1 MVLKSLRNNVS
12 RLEKRL
18 ENLSQRVDEQSPL
31 PPFVEAMFDYSRTM
45 VEAELKWM
53 NSFIREVETGNV

>member
-1 MVLKSLRNNVS
+1 LKSLRKNVS

-31 PPFVEAMFDYSRTM
+31 PTFVKAMFDYSRTM

-53 NSFIREVETGNV
+53 NSFIREVEAGSG